1 MKEMEIIIFCLLF
14 APFKNV
20 CSFTLCI
27 FLSYPN
33 STNTHP
39 CPLEKHALNIHKG
52 LPMWRSGKE
61 SACQCRRC
69 GLDLWVGKIHW
80 SRKWKLTPVF
90 LPGKFHGQSSLVGYS
105 LWGHKESDMTDW
117 ARNIYHRDFPQG
129 LC

>member
-20 CSFTLCI
+20 CSFTLYI
-27 FLSYPN
+27 LLPYPN

-52 LPMWRSGKE
+52 LPTRHRGKE

-69 GLDLWVGKIHW
+69 GSGK
-80 SRKWKLTPVF
+80 SL
-90 LPGKFHGQSSLVGYS
+90 GQEDPL
-105 LWGHKESDMTDW
+105 K
-117 ARNIYHRDFPQG
+117 
-129 LC
+129 